1 MGRAMQDLNDLYYFS
16 MVVEKGGFAAA
27 GRALDIPKSRLSR
40 RIAQLEDRLGVRLL
54 QRSTRRFAVT
64 EVGQKFY
71 RHCQSVMAEAQA
83 AEEAV
88 AELST
93 EPRGVVRISMP
104 ISFTQN
110 VMKDILPAFAEKF
123 PLVRLQILSTN
134 RRVDLI
140 NEGVDIAL
148 RVRFKLDTD
157 GDLILRTFGRSRLFL
172 VASPAYLAAHGHPDH
187 PEDLSRFD
195 TLSSGEQET
204 QSWEL
209 SGPDGQMQRI
219 EIHPRLM
226 CADFPMMVHAAVS
239 GLGIALLPE
248 SVCVK
253 ALAAGELEVL
263 LKEWTLPE
271 GIAHC
276 VFPSRRGV
284 LPAVRALI
292 DYLAEKLPVAIQNT
306 VVGI

>member
-1 MGRAMQDLNDLYYFS
+1 VQDLNDLYYFS
-16 MVVEKGGFAAA
+16 IVVEKGGFAAA

-40 RIAQLEDRLGVRLL
+40 RIAQLEERLGVRLL

-64 EVGQKFY
+64 EVGQRFY
-71 RHCQSVMAEAQA
+71 RHCQSVIAEAQA

-88 AELST
+88 AELTT
-93 EPRGVVRISMP
+93 EPRGLVRISCP

-110 VMKDILPAFAEKF
+110 VMTTILPEFAAKY
-123 PLVRLQILSTN
+123 PQVRLLILSTN

-140 NEGVDIAL
+140 NEGVDIAV

-157 GDLILRTFGRSRLFL
+157 GDLVLRTFGRSGQFL
-172 VASPAYLAAHGHPDH
+172 VASPAYLDTRGRPDH
-187 PEDLSRFD
+187 PQDLARLD
-195 TLSSGEQET
+195 TLSIAEQET
-204 QSWEL
+204 QTWEL
-209 SGPDGQMQRI
+209 SGPDGQVHRVEHQ
-219 EIHPRLM
+219 PRLM
-226 CADFPMMVHAAVS
+226 CGDFPMMVQAAVS

-248 SVCVK
+248 SVCARAV
-253 ALAAGELEVL
+253 AAGELEIL
-263 LKEWTLPE
+263 LKGWTLPE
-271 GIAHC
+271 GIVHC

-292 DYLAEKLPVAIQNT
+292 DFLAERMPVAVQNN